1 MIKSRKVKIG
11 IAAAAVIVIAL
22 GASSI
27 FGKKGGQPMPMAGM
41 EAEPP
46 VVKTMEPYTGNI
58 SLTTGLTGTIE
69 PSDVVHIYAKAGGDV
84 TAVMVKAGDTVTQG
98 QVLCEIDT
106 EQVES
111 AKNSMDAAALSMTEA
126 QNTLN
131 RMQILY
137 ASGDLSAQEYEQYA
151 NAAESSRLQYESA
164 KLSYDRAVEYST
176 ITAPI
181 SGKVESCD
189 VEVYDNVNQG
199 AQLCVISGEGRQR
212 VSFYVTQR
220 MMDNLAL
227 GDALEIEKNG
237 VTYQAYISEIS
248 SMVDD
253 STGLFKVKAEL
264 EEAGGIAT
272 GSTVKLDVVTSHAE
286 DTMLIPVDAIYYSG
300 GDGYVYVYRDGK
312 AEMVQVEV
320 GLYDSEN
327 AQILSGLSMDDMV
340 ISTWSSDLYEGAT
353 VQLRQ
358 ESEGETAA
366 LEGAEAQGGEA
377 APQETAASEAE

>member
-151 NAAESSRLQYESA
+151 NAAQSAKLQYESA